1 MDSGLKGAY
10 KKGWQ
15 GENISPDAVMTTT
28 DGTDGK
34 MARLQ
39 ARRRQRLA
47 VTLLAG
53 LLAGS
58 VAATAGER
66 PKTVAVF
73 DFELIDTSLEG
84 EVRGVNPAEQKRLR
98 LISDLLR
105 RKLADSGDY
114 VLVDT
119 APAAA
124 AVEAA
129 GHLYGCNGWE
139 ADIAR
144 SLGADLAFTGTVQK
158 VSNLILNINLYVR
171 DAATEKR
178 IMAFSVDIRGNTDT
192 SWSRGISY
200 IVKNRLLPR

>member
-1 MDSGLKGAY
+1 
-10 KKGWQ
+10 
-15 GENISPDAVMTTT
+15 
-28 DGTDGK
+28 

-39 ARRRQRLA
+39 AGRRRLFLLA
-47 VTLLAG
+47 LLAG

-58 VAATAGER
+58 VAVTAGER
-66 PKTVAVF
+66 PKTAAVF

-98 LISDLLR
+98 LISHLLR
-105 RKLADSGDY
+105 RKLADSGAY

-119 APAAA
+119 APVAA

-129 GHLYGCNGWE
+129 GHLHGCNGCE

-158 VSNLILNINLYVR
+158 VSNLILNINIYVR

-178 IMAFSVDIRGNTDT
+178 IMTFSVDIRGNTDT

-200 IVKNRLLPR
+200 IVRNRLLQR